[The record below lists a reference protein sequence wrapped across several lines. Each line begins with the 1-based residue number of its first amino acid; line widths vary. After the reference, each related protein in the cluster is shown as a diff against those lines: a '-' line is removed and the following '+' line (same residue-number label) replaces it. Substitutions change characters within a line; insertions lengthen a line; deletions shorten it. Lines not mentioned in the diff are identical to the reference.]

1 MKKEDKSLLISSLT
15 ETLKKYPH
23 FYLVD
28 LTALDSQ
35 TTSDLRRECFKQN
48 VKLVMIKNTLFEK
61 ALGNIEG
68 DFSSLSSILKGTT
81 GVMFTEVANVPG
93 KLIKS
98 FSKKYNGVP
107 VLKGAYAEE
116 SIYIGAD
123 QLESLI
129 TIKSKNELIAEV
141 VAMLESPINGVLSAL
156 DSGASTIHGVLE
168 TLEKRGE

>member
-1 MKKEDKSLLISSLT
+1 MKKEDKSLLISNLT
-15 ETLKKYPH
+15 ETLKTYPH

-35 TTSDLRRECFKQN
+35 TTSDLRRECFKQK

-68 DFSSLSSILKGTT
+68 DFSQLSPILKGTT

-93 KLIKS
+93 KLIKA
-98 FSKKYNGVP
+98 FAKKYNGVP
-107 VLKGAYAEE
+107 ALKGAYAEE
-116 SIYIGAD
+116 SIYVGAD
-123 QLESLI
+123 QLDALA

-141 VAMLESPINGVLSAL
+141 VAMLESPIQGVISAL
-156 DSGASTIHGVLE
+156 DSGANTIHGVLE
-168 TLEKRGE
+168 TLEERGE

>member
-48 VKLVMIKNTLFEK
+48 LKLVMVKNTLFEK
-61 ALGNIEG
+61 ALESKDG
-68 DFSSLSSILKGTT
+68 DFTSLKPILKGTT
-81 GVMFTEVANVPG
+81 GVMFTEVANAPA

-98 FSKKYNGVP
+98 FGKKHNGVP
-107 VLKGAYAEE
+107 ALKGAYAEE
-116 SIYIGAD
+116 SIYVGAD
-123 QLESLI
+123 QIDALA

-141 VAMLESPINGVLSAL
+141 VAMLESPLKGVISAL
-156 DSGASTIHGVLE
+156 DSAPNTIHGVLD
-168 TLEKRGE
+168 TLAERGE

>member
-61 ALGNIEG
+61 ALENIEG
-68 DFSSLSSILKGTT
+68 DFSPLTSILKGTT

-93 KLIKS
+93 KMIKD
-98 FSKKYNGVP
+98 FAKKHNGIP
-107 VLKGAYAEE
+107 ALKGAYAEE
-116 SIYIGAD
+116 SIYLGAD
-123 QLESLI
+123 QLDALA
-129 TIKSKNELIAEV
+129 TIKSKNELIAEI
-141 VAMLESPINGVLSAL
+141 VAMLESPIKGVLSAL
-156 DSGASTIHGVLE
+156 DSGASTIHGVLD
-168 TLEKRGE
+168 TLAERGE